1 MFRFKQFSVADER
14 STQKVCTDSVLLGAW
29 AKLPTKGRILDV
41 GTGCGVI
48 ALQCAQRSDCRIIGI
63 DIHEPSVQ
71 QAAENFNNSPWSDR
85 LEALCIA
92 LQEYYSGEAFD
103 AVISNPPYFSNSLK
117 SPFALR
123 NTTRHD
129 EELTLADFF
138 QHSSRLLKPG
148 GSLSVCL
155 PAALYERALTL
166 ASINGFYPHSVLN
179 VRGRE
184 DIHPYLVL
192 LSFETT
198 PCLLIM
204 DNLSIRN
211 REGKYTEAYQNLTR
225 EFYLNF

>member
-1 MFRFKQFSVADER
+1 MFRFKQFLVADDR

-29 AKLPTKGRILDV
+29 AKLPSTGRILDV

-48 ALQCAQRSDCRIIGI
+48 ALQCAQRSGCQVVGI

-71 QAAENFNNSPWSDR
+71 QAAENFNNSPWPNR
-85 LEALCIA
+85 LDALCIA
-92 LQEYYSGEAFD
+92 LQEYYPGDVFD
-103 AVISNPPYFSNSLK
+103 KVISNPPYFSDSLK

-129 EELTLADFF
+129 EELSLADLF
-138 QHSSRLLKPG
+138 QHSARLLKPG

-155 PAALYERALTL
+155 PSALYERALTL

-184 DIHPYLVL
+184 DNNPYLVM

-198 PCLLIM
+198 PCLLIF

-211 REGKYTEAYQNLTR
+211 REGNYTEAYQILTR
-225 EFYLNF
+225 EFYLDF